1 MNDFA
6 VPCLVIGA
14 RGMLGHDLCLA
25 LKDAGAKIVEMD
37 IPEIDIC
44 NLSSV
49 RAIFQKVRPRSVIN
63 VAAFTDV
70 DGCETQTEA
79 AFSVNAI
86 GPENLAIVARG
97 SGSYLVHISTDYV
110 FDGSKKEPY
119 KEDDP
124 ANPLGIYGKSKW
136 EGEVRLRKT
145 LLDNYC
151 IIRTQWLYGANGK
164 NFVDTIIRAAKR
176 NKILKIVND
185 QLGSPTY
192 TVDLAMA
199 IVRLCQMQATGVFH
213 VTNKG
218 TTTWSDF
225 AAKILEFVG
234 LTNVKIENIT
244 TNQLGR
250 AAPRPLYSVLDNT
263 KFENLTSMKMPLW
276 ENAVEKYLSG
286 RTV

>member
-14 RGMLGHDLCLA
+14 RGMLGHDLCSA